1 MAGKLRRLIPRLAAL
16 ALACTLALPALAA
29 PPRTLRFEQ
38 LDVDDGLAQESVLSI
53 VQDRQGFMGGHTSNE
68 AVQAAL
74 TDVIRAVLHQ
84 SSLVRQG

>member
-1 MAGKLRRLIPRLAAL
+1 VRLERLHTGCTTLGLHGAAASL
-16 ALACTLALPALAA
+16 KPLIGAH
-29 PPRTLRFEQ
+29 
-38 LDVDDGLAQESVLSI
+38 V
-53 VQDRQGFMGGHTSNE
+53 SNE